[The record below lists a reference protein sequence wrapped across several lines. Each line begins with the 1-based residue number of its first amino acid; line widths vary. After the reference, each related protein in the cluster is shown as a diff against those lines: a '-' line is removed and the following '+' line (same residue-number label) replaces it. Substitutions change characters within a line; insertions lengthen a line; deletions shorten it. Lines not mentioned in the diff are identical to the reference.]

1 MTKDKD
7 KWNFSW
13 GGRKRRRGSYMA
25 IYYMAIYGFAF
36 IWTKKYNYNVGFEH
50 LVDTRDIVFQMLILH
65 FLFMDIGYFNDNVLL
80 LKRAQKEHKM
90 EAIWENGS
98 LKHRN
103 DVHGREGVKILLL
116 GRKSSSF
123 GRFQRELIWYQRDI
137 KKVTAVLLSHRRV
150 WRYSTMFYLSLVPHL
165 I

>member
-1 MTKDKD
+1 MT
-7 KWNFSW
+7 
-13 GGRKRRRGSYMA
+13 
-25 IYYMAIYGFAF
+25 IYGFAF

-98 LKHRN
+98 LKNWN
-103 DVHGREGVKILLL
+103 DVHAREGVKILLL
-116 GRKSSSF
+116 GRKVEF
-123 GRFQRELIWYQRDI
+123 IWQIPERANLIS
-137 KKVTAVLLSHRRV
+137 K
-150 WRYSTMFYLSLVPHL
+150 RY
-165 I
+165 

>member
-1 MTKDKD
+1 MVLHLFGPRNTF
-7 KWNFSW
+7 N
-13 GGRKRRRGSYMA
+13 
-25 IYYMAIYGFAF
+25 
-36 IWTKKYNYNVGFEH
+36 NYNVGFEH
-50 LVDTRDIVFQMLILH
+50 LVNTRDIVFQMLVLH

-98 LKHRN
+98 LKHWN

-123 GRFQRELIWYQRDI
+123 GRFQRELI
-137 KKVTAVLLSHRRV
+137 
-150 WRYSTMFYLSLVPHL
+150 
-165 I
+165 

>member
-1 MTKDKD
+1 
-7 KWNFSW
+7 
-13 GGRKRRRGSYMA
+13 MA
-25 IYYMAIYGFAF
+25 IYYMTIYGFAF

-50 LVDTRDIVFQMLILH
+50 LVDTRDIVFQMLIFH
-65 FLFMDIGYFNDNVLL
+65 FLFMDIGYFNNNVLL

-98 LKHRN
+98 LKNWN

-123 GRFQRELIWYQRDI
+123 GRFQRELI
-137 KKVTAVLLSHRRV
+137 
-150 WRYSTMFYLSLVPHL
+150 
-165 I
+165 

>member
-1 MTKDKD
+1 MT
-7 KWNFSW
+7 
-13 GGRKRRRGSYMA
+13 
-25 IYYMAIYGFAF
+25 IYGFAF

-80 LKRAQKEHKM
+80 LKRAQKGYKM

-98 LKHRN
+98 LKNWN

-116 GRKSSSF
+116 GRKVEF
-123 GRFQRELIWYQRDI
+123 IWQIPERANLIS
-137 KKVTAVLLSHRRV
+137 K
-150 WRYSTMFYLSLVPHL
+150 RY
-165 I
+165 